1 MKDPNKKVDID
12 DDKIFGKLRKPLK
25 NEIYPLD
32 KRSIVQPPSTS
43 NRINSENVDELLTSP
58 LDPNAALVSSVSS
71 EGKPNARV
79 ILIKDVS
86 QEGFTFYTNYESQK
100 GKELFHNS
108 EGHLTWYSRAQGA
121 SIRVQ
126 GKVEKI
132 NSNLS
137 DEYFSSRDRNAQ
149 ISASISKQSYDV
161 DSREVLDKE
170 FQEFADAHEGK
181 EIKRPDHWGGII
193 IMPSRVEVWKSRDD
207 YKTRLHDRIV
217 FTQSN
222 DAWIKT
228 RLYP

>member
-1 MKDPNKKVDID
+1 MSAKKVSLFIQIMNH
-12 DDKIFGKLRKPLK
+12 KKEK
-25 NEIYPLD
+25 N
-32 KRSIVQPPSTS
+32 
-43 NRINSENVDELLTSP
+43 
-58 LDPNAALVSSVSS
+58 
-71 EGKPNARV
+71 
-79 ILIKDVS
+79 
-86 QEGFTFYTNYESQK
+86 FF
-100 GKELFHNS
+100 NS

-149 ISASISKQSYDV
+149 ISANISKQSYDV